1 MKINL
6 EKWNA
11 QRLAVE
17 TRIRSLKDSIRHG
30 GTREDSVWNSE
41 TRKYELKPV
50 TFSSGMGT
58 YRDYALLDQLKNE
71 ATLLYKVRAQARG
84 RHHQLT
90 MTKEEEA
97 EQVKFLLEDWAIP
110 EPQVATA

>member
-1 MKINL
+1 MKINV

-11 QRLAVE
+11 QRITVE
-17 TRIRSLKDSIRHG
+17 TRIRELKDSIRHG

-50 TFSSGMGT
+50 AFGPGMGT
-58 YRDYALLDQLKNE
+58 YRDYALLASLKAD

-97 EQVKFLLEDWAIP
+97 EQVKFLLEDWVIP